1 MVIKKL
7 HVPRCCVPIKCPIV
21 GCKYKTYMQKK
32 LFDVLPK
39 RKGFQNQLD
48 LGQDYMVWYQ
58 NEVNSETLL
67 SNETWKVT
75 KLLNEFKKHFR
86 PVHNEFL
93 IANTA
98 PIVIRSSIFY
108 RETMKKTGQ
117 PQHSMMTYKELL
129 KEQEDKKSANVAKG
143 GKGGVAPK
151 KGEYIGMFICRLGHL
166 GFI

>member
-1 MVIKKL
+1 MSKGWKFKL
-7 HVPRCCVPIKCPIV
+7 HYLQAGGLSGPRELSSGIR
-21 GCKYKTYMQKK
+21 QK
-32 LFDVLPK
+32 
-39 RKGFQNQLD
+39 
-48 LGQDYMVWYQ
+48 
-58 NEVNSETLL
+58 NEVNSETSL
-67 SNETWKVT
+67 SNEIWKVT
-75 KLLNEFKKHFR
+75 KFLNEFKKHFH

-108 RETMKKTGQ
+108 RETMKKKGQ
-117 PQHSMMTYKELL
+117 PQHSMMMYKELL